1 LFELF
6 LNGKVKLDISLKIL
20 ETPNSMQNHVQRFS
34 PLPFTKP
41 FSEKAAFTSSE
52 DVASHGNPV
61 IISVIDSIKYSL
73 STIDNC
79 RVDASEHE
87 AKNSTRK
94 KSEEG
99 KTRGKT

>member
-1 LFELF
+1 LFELV
-6 LNGKVKLDISLKIL
+6 LNGKVKLDVFLKIL
-20 ETPNSMQNHVQRFS
+20 EMPNSMQNHVQRFS

-41 FSEKAAFTSSE
+41 FSKKGTFTSSE

-61 IISVIDSIKYSL
+61 IISVIDSIKYNL
-73 STIDNC
+73 STIDNR
-79 RVDASEHE
+79 RVGASESE